1 MEKILLIDFGSTYT
15 KLTAVSLKNEEIIG
29 TAASFT
35 TVSSDIKEGYHN
47 ALAKLFAKT
56 GELKFD
62 KIIACSSAAG
72 GLKMAAIGLVEEL
85 TVEAAKIVCL
95 GAGAK
100 VDIILSHHITNE
112 DVENIIKKKID
123 IILLA
128 GGTDGGNSECVLYN
142 LRKLGEAHIK
152 IPIIYAGNR
161 SCRDEVLKIMKEY
174 DLNGF
179 ICDNIMAKLNLLN
192 IEDAKNVIKQIFLS
206 NIIVGKGI
214 KKIEEEIDGVI
225 LPTPQALLQG
235 VDLLSKGY
243 LDEEGLG
250 ELLVFDIGGAT
261 TDVYSLCPGEP
272 KRGDTIL
279 KGIQEPY
286 AKRTVEGDLG
296 MRYSALGVLAS
307 LNEEKLDMYKL
318 RGIDME
324 KECNLRHQFVEMI
337 PQSKHE
343 EVVDEL
349 MAKICVDTALSR
361 HVGKIESYYTP
372 MGIMYL
378 QSGKDLSDIKY
389 IIGTGGVIINSPQ
402 PKKILEAGLYN
413 KNKMMELR
421 PKEVKYLL
429 DSNYILSAMGLLST
443 ISPLCALRIMK
454 KYLVEV

>member
-1 MEKILLIDFGSTYT
+1 
-15 KLTAVSLKNEEIIG
+15 
-29 TAASFT
+29 
-35 TVSSDIKEGYHN
+35 
-47 ALAKLFAKT
+47 
-56 GELKFD
+56 
-62 KIIACSSAAG
+62 
-72 GLKMAAIGLVEEL
+72 
-85 TVEAAKIVCL
+85 
-95 GAGAK
+95 
-100 VDIILSHHITNE
+100 
-112 DVENIIKKKID
+112 
-123 IILLA
+123 
-128 GGTDGGNSECVLYN
+128 
-142 LRKLGEAHIK
+142 
-152 IPIIYAGNR
+152 
-161 SCRDEVLKIMKEY
+161 
-174 DLNGF
+174 
-179 ICDNIMAKLNLLN
+179 
-192 IEDAKNVIKQIFLS
+192 
-206 NIIVGKGI
+206 
-214 KKIEEEIDGVI
+214 
-225 LPTPQALLQG
+225 
-235 VDLLSKGY
+235 
-243 LDEEGLG
+243 
-250 ELLVFDIGGAT
+250 
-261 TDVYSLCPGEP
+261 
-272 KRGDTIL
+272 
-279 KGIQEPY
+279 
-286 AKRTVEGDLG
+286 

-318 RGIDME
+318 QGIDME